1 MANKIVTGVVE
12 IIKIWNSP
20 SIKDK
25 DVLKKLGMTK
35 EMFLAKYNESNTM
48 KSRCRNCRTSII
60 NLEAIGK
67 SSKKATAAPAP
78 APAKAPAKKTEAAK
92 TTSKSAP
99 KAAKATASKSIEEE
113 KSLSSFS
120 TQELVQQIME
130 GDGDKTVYMS
140 VSGGRETAYKFST
153 QEDLEAKI
161 ALFSRE
167 QRIFN
172 TQPYRDGSPV
182 PTSRIKDGDHIV
194 IKTKEAG
201 ASR

>member
-1 MANKIVTGVVE
+1 MAATKTITSVVE
-12 IIKIWNSP
+12 IIKIWNSA

-35 EMFLAKYNESNTM
+35 EMFLAKYKESNTM
-48 KSRCRNCRTSII
+48 KSRCRNCRPSIV

-67 SSKKATAAPAP
+67 AATKATAAPAP
-78 APAKAPAKKTEAAK
+78 AEAAPK
-92 TTSKSAP
+92 AAETKATTKSAP
-99 KAAKATASKSIEEE
+99 KAAKATASESIEEE

-120 TQELVQQIME
+120 NEELVQQIME

-140 VSGGRETAYKFST
+140 TPGGREKAYKFST
-153 QEDLEAKI
+153 KEDLETKI

-167 QRIFN
+167 QRVFN
-172 TQPYRDGSPV
+172 TQPYKNGSPI
-182 PTSRIKDGDHIV
+182 PTSRIQDGDHIV

-201 ASR
+201 A

>member
-1 MANKIVTGVVE
+1 MAATKTITSVVE
-12 IIKIWNSP
+12 IIKIWNSA

-35 EMFLAKYNESNTM
+35 EMFLAKYKESNTM
-48 KSRCRNCRTSII
+48 KSRCRNCRPSIV

-67 SSKKATAAPAP
+67 AAKKATAAPAP
-78 APAKAPAKKTEAAK
+78 AKAAPKAAEKKTETK
-92 TTSKSAP
+92 TTTKSAP
-99 KAAKATASKSIEEE
+99 KAAKATASEAIDEE

-120 TQELVQQIME
+120 NEELVQQIME

-140 VSGGRETAYKFST
+140 TPGGREKAYKFST
-153 QEDLEAKI
+153 KEDLETKI

-167 QRIFN
+167 QRVFN
-172 TQPYRDGSPV
+172 TQPYKNGSPI
-182 PTSRIKDGDHIV
+182 PTSRIQDGDHIV

-201 ASR
+201 A